1 MHESLLQ
8 LNCFI
13 DLFIVHL
20 NMESKYYSYSDKEL
34 IRKWGEKLKSLR
46 IDADLSQTD
55 LALKTGMSRSSI
67 AEIEKGR
74 NFSIASLI
82 SISRSLKFL
91 DEFEFFLKEKTYELT
106 PMEIYE
112 KEKKR
117 KKRGGYKK

>member
-1 MHESLLQ
+1 
-8 LNCFI
+8 
-13 DLFIVHL
+13 
-20 NMESKYYSYSDKEL
+20 MEQSFYSHTDKEL

-46 IDADLSQTD
+46 LETNISQTE
-55 LALKTGMSRSSI
+55 LAQKTGMSRSSI

-82 SISRSLKFL
+82 SISRTLHIL
-91 DEFEFFLKEKTYELT
+91 DEFNFFLKQQEYELT

-112 KEKKR
+112 KEKKK

>member
-1 MHESLLQ
+1 ML
-8 LNCFI
+8 
-13 DLFIVHL
+13 
-20 NMESKYYSYSDKEL
+20 SKYYSYSDKEL

-46 IDADLSQTD
+46 VEANLSQTE
-55 LALKTGMSRSSI
+55 LSKKTGMSRSSI

-82 SISRSLKFL
+82 SISRVLNIL
-91 DEFEFFLKEKTYELT
+91 DEFEFFLKEEEYELT

-112 KEKKR
+112 KEKNK